1 MEWQGDLPQDHA
13 FVELLL
19 TGLPSELDI
28 QQLLRDTEDKLK
40 LNACSI
46 EQSLKELQGKM
57 GESWTGERPPSPT
70 ECLQWFNPR
79 NPSTVRPVAT
89 GNQELLDFL
98 KALLQYLRTEEEG
111 REDVTLQLLHNIS
124 SQCGVSFPNTTP
136 SPTPQQPGPSAHTS
150 VHTVRDDSALESHE
164 VWDEVRLRLRR
175 HLLDRLSC
183 PLPVPQRIYCLQQ
196 LFFLYPEWEVLTLY
210 QGLRSQAVLSLL
222 HSALASSPGGKET
235 GFDRLA
241 LGLRAAAPALCSAL
255 REELQ
260 VLNGVAKPH
269 TILGFLNAA
278 YLNTVSQEL
287 GAMME
292 RECENALKDNTTLSG
307 GKGRK
312 SSARTKA
319 TVAPLELPPRRDRNF
334 SLTSHQLRVL
344 TQLACTLLGLESQV
358 DELATQLAFINCAG
372 ETPCSV
378 RGILKKTKDDLDM
391 TTVDGSKTTAETLFQ
406 SPEAI
411 VLEFDWRAAF
421 RKLVP
426 HMAHC
431 VKVVL
436 EDVCT
441 KSLQQEELSHTSG
454 SAHVVLTSTPHRDDS
469 PLTCPERDRPK
480 MVAKFCGDIMGE
492 CDALLPLAE
501 ACGDAALLEV
511 RCSFVEVCAWV
522 TSAILGRVEERA
534 GEVPSAAPLK
544 NLIALLGTSM
554 YIHQRL
560 CHYEAQLRETKPT
573 AARVPMTLL
582 PIQRYQDVTEGLRE
596 QLASYCVQVC
606 TSTILQD
613 AESHHWADPK
623 PFYEGDRCSFSV
635 QMWHYF
641 LTGLRTDLWL
651 AVPGSVG
658 RDVLAQVTS
667 ESLQVLVQR
676 YSRARPSYKRHLQ
689 IRCDITV
696 VLLCVEQL
704 MWSVCER
711 PEALAQ
717 LEPSVA
723 GCVWV
728 ASIHSLCD
736 QLLTTLVIVTAPLPQ
751 LYWTFQY
758 RPGEGSAP
766 ALAHSPGSP
775 GIHWLSAIHPGLFTQ
790 QAAREGLAGEVTSE
804 CQLRLLTSDPRCSP
818 RLLLT
823 AILHRDCHLLRVLLE
838 HSHFCMEEEADAD
851 AVSPVKSDAGDE
863 FMEAVYNV
871 LSSLNNVPK
880 ALTLALGTYFD
891 RGHLWDYLYSPADS
905 VRPVPVVI
913 SFIRAV
919 VNQPVHCLLRHL
931 VTMVLAWQAS
941 EDPCSSL
948 LRRDVPENILT
959 KVPKEWSYT
968 LQTPKGRESAKSVV
982 NLALQALSF
991 IYTNLPSAVAS
1002 LPLPVR
1008 FLFHTA
1014 EKHLSQH
1021 ARQLRSTGLLLWAL
1035 LSCLC
1040 QCLEDPNSLEL
1051 LCGLPLDRGAK
1062 ERLALLSECL
1072 QGTMG
1077 QGQQKGVPK
1086 PTVHKV
1092 LQALEER
1099 RPKWCS
1105 MQLQK
1110 ARKLCSESAFEWG
1123 ESGVPQERGGGVAEA
1138 TEQKIGLILLE
1149 ICHKPRGSEYL
1160 RQIYHIIQVNEPLLR
1175 SKLCVSSDPP
1185 IDSPQ
1190 TVTFDLGTD
1199 SPGHPSP
1206 RFNPLHQFDHIGSNK
1221 LDQAAVG
1228 DWAWDW
1234 ATLLPTYQG
1243 MSQVTLRALLVNRWE
1258 MQYGAVLEDEEK
1270 PLVEELQKA
1279 YFNQSPGSQGAP
1291 PPPPEST
1298 RQHQDEQ
1305 HAAANI
1311 IN

>member
-19 TGLPSELDI
+19 PGLPSELDI

-98 KALLQYLRTEEEG
+98 KALLQYLRTEECG
-111 REDVTLQLLHNIS
+111 RGAGLPMGGWAS
-124 SQCGVSFPNTTP
+124 GVVLGKDFPNTTP

-175 HLLDRLSC
+175 HLLDRLSR

-196 LFFLYPEWEVLTLY
+196 LFFLYPEWEVLTHY

-292 RECENALKDNTTLSG
+292 RECENALKDNTTPSG

-319 TVAPLELPPRRDRNF
+319 TF
-334 SLTSHQLRVL
+334 
-344 TQLACTLLGLESQV
+344 
-358 DELATQLAFINCAG
+358 
-372 ETPCSV
+372 
-378 RGILKKTKDDLDM
+378 
-391 TTVDGSKTTAETLFQ
+391 
-406 SPEAI
+406 
-411 VLEFDWRAAF
+411 
-421 RKLVP
+421 
-426 HMAHC
+426 
-431 VKVVL
+431 
-436 EDVCT
+436 
-441 KSLQQEELSHTSG
+441 
-454 SAHVVLTSTPHRDDS
+454 
-469 PLTCPERDRPK
+469 
-480 MVAKFCGDIMGE
+480 
-492 CDALLPLAE
+492 
-501 ACGDAALLEV
+501 
-511 RCSFVEVCAWV
+511 
-522 TSAILGRVEERA
+522 
-534 GEVPSAAPLK
+534 
-544 NLIALLGTSM
+544 
-554 YIHQRL
+554 
-560 CHYEAQLRETKPT
+560 
-573 AARVPMTLL
+573 
-582 PIQRYQDVTEGLRE
+582 
-596 QLASYCVQVC
+596 
-606 TSTILQD
+606 
-613 AESHHWADPK
+613 
-623 PFYEGDRCSFSV
+623 
-635 QMWHYF
+635 
-641 LTGLRTDLWL
+641 
-651 AVPGSVG
+651 
-658 RDVLAQVTS
+658 
-667 ESLQVLVQR
+667 
-676 YSRARPSYKRHLQ
+676 
-689 IRCDITV
+689 
-696 VLLCVEQL
+696 
-704 MWSVCER
+704 
-711 PEALAQ
+711 
-717 LEPSVA
+717 
-723 GCVWV
+723 
-728 ASIHSLCD
+728 
-736 QLLTTLVIVTAPLPQ
+736 
-751 LYWTFQY
+751 
-758 RPGEGSAP
+758 
-766 ALAHSPGSP
+766 
-775 GIHWLSAIHPGLFTQ
+775 
-790 QAAREGLAGEVTSE
+790 
-804 CQLRLLTSDPRCSP
+804 
-818 RLLLT
+818 
-823 AILHRDCHLLRVLLE
+823 
-838 HSHFCMEEEADAD
+838 
-851 AVSPVKSDAGDE
+851 
-863 FMEAVYNV
+863 
-871 LSSLNNVPK
+871 
-880 ALTLALGTYFD
+880 
-891 RGHLWDYLYSPADS
+891 
-905 VRPVPVVI
+905 
-913 SFIRAV
+913 
-919 VNQPVHCLLRHL
+919 
-931 VTMVLAWQAS
+931 
-941 EDPCSSL
+941 
-948 LRRDVPENILT
+948 LT
-959 KVPKEWSYT
+959 KVPKEWSYS

-982 NLALQALSF
+982 NLVLQALSF

-1099 RPKWCS
+1099 KPKWCS

-1110 ARKLCSESAFEWG
+1110 ARKLCSESVFEWG
-1123 ESGVPQERGGGVAEA
+1123 ESGVTQEGGGGVAEA

-1149 ICHKPRGSEYL
+1149 ICHKPGGSEYL

-1185 IDSPQ
+1185 IDSPRI
-1190 TVTFDLGTD
+1190 VTFDLGTD
-1199 SPGHPSP
+1199 RPGHPSP

-1221 LDQAAVG
+1221 FDQAAEG

-1243 MSQVTLRALLVNRWE
+1243 MSQVTLRALLANRWE
-1258 MQYGAVLEDEEK
+1258 MQDGAVLEDEEK

-1279 YFNQSPGSQGAP
+1279 YFNQSPGSQGP
-1291 PPPPEST
+1291 PGVT
-1298 RQHQDEQ
+1298 QAAQDEQ

>member
-1 MEWQGDLPQDHA
+1 
-13 FVELLL
+13 
-19 TGLPSELDI
+19 
-28 QQLLRDTEDKLK
+28 
-40 LNACSI
+40 
-46 EQSLKELQGKM
+46 M

-164 VWDEVRLRLRR
+164 VWDGVRLRLRR
-175 HLLDRLSC
+175 HLLDRLSR

-196 LFFLYPEWEVLTLY
+196 LFFLYPEWEVLTHY

-292 RECENALKDNTTLSG
+292 RECENALKDNTTPSG

-319 TVAPLELPPRRDRNF
+319 TVAPLELPPRRGRNF

-358 DELATQLAFINCAG
+358 DGLATQLAFINCAG

-454 SAHVVLTSTPHRDDS
+454 SAHMVLTNTPHRDDS
-469 PLTCPERDRPK
+469 SFTCPERDRPK

-560 CHYEAQLRETKPT
+560 CHYEAQLRETNTT
-573 AARVPMTLL
+573 AARVTMTLL
-582 PIQRYQDVTEGLRE
+582 PIQRYQDVTERLRE

-623 PFYEGDRCSFSV
+623 PFYEC
-635 QMWHYF
+635 
-641 LTGLRTDLWL
+641 LT
-651 AVPGSVG
+651 
-658 RDVLAQVTS
+658 
-667 ESLQVLVQR
+667 
-676 YSRARPSYKRHLQ
+676 PSPPPPPP
-689 IRCDITV
+689 RCDITV

-717 LEPSVA
+717 SEPSVA

-790 QAAREGLAGEVTSE
+790 QAAREGLAGEAASE

-863 FMEAVYNV
+863 FMEAMYNV
-871 LSSLNNVPK
+871 LSSLNNFPK
-880 ALTLALGTYFD
+880 ALTLALETYFD
-891 RGHLWDYLYSPADS
+891 RGHLWDYLYSLADS

-913 SFIRAV
+913 SFIRGV
-919 VNQPVHCLLRHL
+919 VNQPVHCLLGHL

-941 EDPCSSL
+941 EEPCSPL
-948 LRRDVPENILT
+948 LRRDVPDNILT
-959 KVPKEWSYT
+959 KVPKEWSYSI
-968 LQTPKGRESAKSVV
+968 QTPKGRESAKSVV
-982 NLALQALSF
+982 NLVLQALSF

-1099 RPKWCS
+1099 KPKWCS

-1123 ESGVPQERGGGVAEA
+1123 ESGVTQEGGGGVAEA

-1149 ICHKPRGSEYL
+1149 ICHKPGGSEYL

-1199 SPGHPSP
+1199 RPGHPSP

-1221 LDQAAVG
+1221 FDQAAEG

-1243 MSQVTLRALLVNRWE
+1243 MSQVTLRALLANRWE
-1258 MQYGAVLEDEEK
+1258 MQDGAVLEDEEK

-1279 YFNQSPGSQGAP
+1279 YFNQSPGSQGP
-1291 PPPPEST
+1291 PGVT
-1298 RQHQDEQ
+1298 QAAQDEQ

>member
-19 TGLPSELDI
+19 PGLPSELDI

-46 EQSLKELQGKM
+46 EQNLKELQGKM
-57 GESWTGERPPSPT
+57 GESWTGEHPPSPT

-79 NPSTVRPVAT
+79 NNSTVRPVAT

-136 SPTPQQPGPSAHTS
+136 SPILQQPGPSAHTS

-196 LFFLYPEWEVLTLY
+196 LFFLYPEWEVLMHY

-255 REELQ
+255 REELL

-292 RECENALKDNTTLSG
+292 REFENALKDNTTLSG

-319 TVAPLELPPRRDRNF
+319 TVAPLELPPRRGRNF

-372 ETPCSV
+372 ETPCGV

-391 TTVDGSKTTAETLFQ
+391 TTVDGNKTTAETLFQ
-406 SPEAI
+406 SPETV

-454 SAHVVLTSTPHRDDS
+454 SAHMVLTNTPHRDDS
-469 PLTCPERDRPK
+469 SLTCPERDRPK

-560 CHYEAQLRETKPT
+560 CHYEAQLRETNTT

-689 IRCDITV
+689 IR
-696 VLLCVEQL
+696 
-704 MWSVCER
+704 
-711 PEALAQ
+711 
-717 LEPSVA
+717 
-723 GCVWV
+723 
-728 ASIHSLCD
+728 
-736 QLLTTLVIVTAPLPQ
+736 
-751 LYWTFQY
+751 
-758 RPGEGSAP
+758 
-766 ALAHSPGSP
+766 
-775 GIHWLSAIHPGLFTQ
+775 
-790 QAAREGLAGEVTSE
+790 EGLADEATSE

-863 FMEAVYNV
+863 FMEAMYNV
-871 LSSLNNVPK
+871 LSSLNNFPK
-880 ALTLALGTYFD
+880 ALTLALETYFD
-891 RGHLWDYLYSPADS
+891 RGHLWDYLYSLADS

-919 VNQPVHCLLRHL
+919 VNQPVHCLLGHL

-941 EDPCSSL
+941 EEPFSPL
-948 LRRDVPENILT
+948 LRRDVPDNILT

-1072 QGTMG
+1072 QGTIG

-1123 ESGVPQERGGGVAEA
+1123 ESGVPQEGGGGVAEA

-1149 ICHKPRGSEYL
+1149 ICHKPGGSEYL

-1199 SPGHPSP
+1199 RPGRPGHPSP
-1206 RFNPLHQFDHIGSNK
+1206 RFNPLHQFNHIGSSK
-1221 LDQAAVG
+1221 FDQAAVG

-1234 ATLLPTYQG
+1234 ATLLPTYKG
-1243 MSQVTLRALLVNRWE
+1243 MSQVTLRALLANRWE
-1258 MQYGAVLEDEEK
+1258 MQDGAALEDEEK

-1279 YFNQSPGSQGAP
+1279 YFNQSPGSQGP
-1291 PPPPEST
+1291 PRSHPGSPG
-1298 RQHQDEQ
+1298 
-1305 HAAANI
+1305 
-1311 IN
+1311 

>member
-1 MEWQGDLPQDHA
+1 MRRNIFKLPLVSGRMEWQGDLPQDHA

-19 TGLPSELDI
+19 PGLPSELDI

-46 EQSLKELQGKM
+46 EQNLKELQGKM
-57 GESWTGERPPSPT
+57 GESWTGEHPPSPT

-79 NPSTVRPVAT
+79 NNSTVRPVAT

-136 SPTPQQPGPSAHTS
+136 SPILQQPGPSAHTS

-196 LFFLYPEWEVLTLY
+196 LFFLYPEWEVLMHY

-255 REELQ
+255 REELL

-292 RECENALKDNTTLSG
+292 REFENALKDNTTLSG

-319 TVAPLELPPRRDRNF
+319 TVAPLELPPRRGRNF

-372 ETPCSV
+372 ETPCGV

-391 TTVDGSKTTAETLFQ
+391 TTVDGNKTTAETLFQ
-406 SPEAI
+406 SPETV

-454 SAHVVLTSTPHRDDS
+454 SAHMVLTNTPHRDDS
-469 PLTCPERDRPK
+469 SLTCPERDRPK

-560 CHYEAQLRETKPT
+560 CHYEAQLRETNTT

-689 IRCDITV
+689 IR
-696 VLLCVEQL
+696 
-704 MWSVCER
+704 
-711 PEALAQ
+711 
-717 LEPSVA
+717 
-723 GCVWV
+723 
-728 ASIHSLCD
+728 
-736 QLLTTLVIVTAPLPQ
+736 
-751 LYWTFQY
+751 TFQY

-790 QAAREGLAGEVTSE
+790 QAAREGLADEATSE

-863 FMEAVYNV
+863 FMEAMYNV
-871 LSSLNNVPK
+871 LSSLNNFPK
-880 ALTLALGTYFD
+880 ALTLALETYFD
-891 RGHLWDYLYSPADS
+891 RGHLWDYLYSLADS

-919 VNQPVHCLLRHL
+919 VNQPVHCLLGHL

-941 EDPCSSL
+941 EEPFSPL
-948 LRRDVPENILT
+948 LRRDVPDNILT

-1072 QGTMG
+1072 QGTIG

-1123 ESGVPQERGGGVAEA
+1123 ESGVPQEGGGGVAEA

-1149 ICHKPRGSEYL
+1149 ICHKPGGSEYL

-1199 SPGHPSP
+1199 RPGRPGHPSP
-1206 RFNPLHQFDHIGSNK
+1206 RFNPLHQFNHIGSSK
-1221 LDQAAVG
+1221 FDQAAVG

-1234 ATLLPTYQG
+1234 ATLLPTYKG
-1243 MSQVTLRALLVNRWE
+1243 MSQVTLRALLANRWE
-1258 MQYGAVLEDEEK
+1258 MQDGAALEDEEK

-1279 YFNQSPGSQGAP
+1279 YFNQSPGSQGP
-1291 PPPPEST
+1291 PRSHPGSPG
-1298 RQHQDEQ
+1298 
-1305 HAAANI
+1305 
-1311 IN
+1311 

>member
-19 TGLPSELDI
+19 PGLPSELDI

-175 HLLDRLSC
+175 HLLDRLSR

-196 LFFLYPEWEVLTLY
+196 LFFLYPEWEVLTHY

-292 RECENALKDNTTLSG
+292 RECENALKDNTTPSG

-319 TVAPLELPPRRDRNF
+319 TVAPLELPPRRGRNF

-358 DELATQLAFINCAG
+358 DELATQLAFINCSG

-378 RGILKKTKDDLDM
+378 RGTQPRILKKTKDDLDM

-454 SAHVVLTSTPHRDDS
+454 SAHMVLTNTPHRDDS
-469 PLTCPERDRPK
+469 SFTCPERDRPK

-560 CHYEAQLRETKPT
+560 CHYEAQLRETNTT
-573 AARVPMTLL
+573 AARVTMTLL
-582 PIQRYQDVTEGLRE
+582 PIQRYQDVTERLRE

-717 LEPSVA
+717 SEPSVA

-758 RPGEGSAP
+758 RPGEGSVP

-790 QAAREGLAGEVTSE
+790 QAAREGLAGEAASE

-863 FMEAVYNV
+863 FMEAMYNV
-871 LSSLNNVPK
+871 LSSLNNFPK
-880 ALTLALGTYFD
+880 ALTLALETYFD
-891 RGHLWDYLYSPADS
+891 RGHLWDYLYSLADS

-913 SFIRAV
+913 SFIRGV
-919 VNQPVHCLLRHL
+919 VNQPVHCLLGHL

-941 EDPCSSL
+941 EEPCSPL
-948 LRRDVPENILT
+948 LRRDVPDNILT
-959 KVPKEWSYT
+959 KVPKEWSYS

-982 NLALQALSF
+982 NLVLQALSF

-1099 RPKWCS
+1099 KPKWCS

-1110 ARKLCSESAFEWG
+1110 ARKLCSESVFEWG
-1123 ESGVPQERGGGVAEA
+1123 ESGVTQEGGGGVAEA

-1149 ICHKPRGSEYL
+1149 ICHKPGGSEYL

-1185 IDSPQ
+1185 IDSPRI
-1190 TVTFDLGTD
+1190 VTFDLGTD
-1199 SPGHPSP
+1199 RPGHPSP

-1221 LDQAAVG
+1221 FDQVG
-1228 DWAWDW
+1228 DAGWCSS
-1234 ATLLPTYQG
+1234 G
-1243 MSQVTLRALLVNRWE
+1243 R
-1258 MQYGAVLEDEEK
+1258 
-1270 PLVEELQKA
+1270 
-1279 YFNQSPGSQGAP
+1279 
-1291 PPPPEST
+1291 
-1298 RQHQDEQ
+1298 
-1305 HAAANI
+1305 
-1311 IN
+1311 